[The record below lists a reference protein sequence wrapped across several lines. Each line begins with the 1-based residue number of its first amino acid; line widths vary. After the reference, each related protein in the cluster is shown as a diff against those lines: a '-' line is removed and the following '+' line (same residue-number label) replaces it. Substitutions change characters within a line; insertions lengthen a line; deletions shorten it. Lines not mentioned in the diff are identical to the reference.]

1 MADKDK
7 EGLIVQIGNTETVNK
22 ISIET
27 SSPIIDIQS
36 PKHEDEFYDKYHRTT
51 FQARMGRRLDRIA
64 RRVTDNNIRLSSNT
78 TDMIRI
84 SVKRDERSQDLVS
97 REVSATEILPIM
109 LPSMKDVPLR
119 HFIRK
124 GDEVQV
130 PSLYTIEQQ
139 EYFEIYAPVEVKLE
153 PEDLLFRLIYDSSA
167 DEPYVMCLQV
177 KEQLATI
184 GYSSINYLKYWV
196 TFYDEPINKKIIKIL
211 KDANIKR
218 DLLGW

>member
-36 PKHEDEFYDKYHRTT
+36 PKHEDDFYDQYPRTT
-51 FQARMGRRLDRIA
+51 LEASMGRRLDRIA
-64 RRVTDNNIRLSSNT
+64 RRVTDNNIRLSSNP

>member
-1 MADKDK
+1 M
-7 EGLIVQIGNTETVNK
+7 V
-22 ISIET
+22 
-27 SSPIIDIQS
+27 
-36 PKHEDEFYDKYHRTT
+36 
-51 FQARMGRRLDRIA
+51 
-64 RRVTDNNIRLSSNT
+64 
-78 TDMIRI
+78 
-84 SVKRDERSQDLVS
+84 
-97 REVSATEILPIM
+97 
-109 LPSMKDVPLR
+109 PSMKDVPLR

>member
-7 EGLIVQIGNTETVNK
+7 VQIGNTETVNK

-36 PKHEDEFYDKYHRTT
+36 PKHEDDFYDKYHRTT

-64 RRVTDNNIRLSSNT
+64 RRVTDNNIRLSSNP

-97 REVSATEILPIM
+97 REVSATEILPI
-109 LPSMKDVPLR
+109 PLR

-184 GYSSINYLKYWV
+184 GYSSINYLKY
-196 TFYDEPINKKIIKIL
+196 
-211 KDANIKR
+211 
-218 DLLGW
+218 